1 MRRLRAVS
9 VGAASV
15 ARERD
20 PRPPKPHFILEDPS
34 LPSHRFASHAIISFA
49 VGAFALPVALTP
61 ATAKTHDS
69 LVVATP
75 FEVGDSP
82 AGNYLA
88 AVVAG
93 SDRDTVAAE
102 TFFREALRFD
112 PNNKDLIERAFVATV
127 SNGDMRDAF
136 VFAQRL
142 IARDPNNGLARLAL
156 GVRDLKEQRFAAAR
170 AHFATGA
177 GEQTDLTST
186 LLTAWSYEG
195 SGETRRALDSVD
207 KLSDANFDVF
217 RNYHKALIA
226 EISGKDADAAKW
238 FKAAYDSDKN
248 TLRLVDS
255 YARFLSRTGDRQD
268 AISVYQAFDKVLP
281 DHPIV
286 RAALAELNAGK
297 TLAPIIKNVGQG
309 AAEVLYGLGAAGG
322 GQGDELAGLIYLR
335 FSLYLDPQNSLALLT
350 LGDIYERIKQNE
362 QAIDVYQSV
371 PDSDPLRL
379 TADIEIGQV
388 LENLGRT
395 DDAMKYLQNLVN
407 EHPNDEDAL
416 SALGNLQR
424 AHDHYAEAA
433 ATYTKAIA
441 ISTKPEKA
449 NWALY
454 YFRGIAYE
462 REKNWPPAEA
472 DFKHALE
479 LFPDQPLVL
488 NYLAYSWVDKGLN
501 LDVALPMLQRAVEL
515 RPTDGYIVDSL
526 GWADYKL
533 GHYEEAV
540 KELERA
546 IDLKPGDP
554 VINDH
559 LGDAYWRVGRKLEAH
574 FQWNHARDLGAEP
587 EDMPRILDKI
597 AHGLSDNT
605 KPAAAADVKP
615 ASEEKPAAADT
626 EHKVQNGG

>member
-1 MRRLRAVS
+1 LPLHRL
-9 VGAASV
+9 
-15 ARERD
+15 
-20 PRPPKPHFILEDPS
+20 
-34 LPSHRFASHAIISFA
+34 ASHAIVSFA
-49 VGAFALPVALTP
+49 LGTLVVPVAATP
-61 ATAKTHDS
+61 VAARTHES
-69 LVVATP
+69 LVIAAP

-93 SDRDTVAAE
+93 SERDTVAAE

-127 SNGDMRDAF
+127 SNGDMPAAF
-136 VFAQRL
+136 VLAQRL
-142 IARDPNNGLARLAL
+142 VARDPENGLANLAL
-156 GVRDLKEQRFAAAR
+156 GVRDLKERRFAAAR
-170 AHFATGA
+170 AHFSRGA
-177 GEQTDLTST
+177 DGQVDLTAI
-186 LLTAWSYEG
+186 LLTAWSYAG
-195 SGETRRALDSVD
+195 NGQIKKAIASVD
-207 KLSDANFDVF
+207 TLNDGNFDVF

-226 EISGKDADAAKW
+226 DIGGDKADAEKW
-238 FKAAYDSDKN
+238 FKAAYESDKN

-255 YARFLSRTGDRQD
+255 YARFLSRQGERDE
-268 AISVYQAFDKVLP
+268 AISAYEAFDQILP

-286 RAALAELNAGK
+286 KAALADLNAGK
-297 TLAPIIKNVGQG
+297 ELPRVIRNVEEGS
-309 AAEVLYGLGAAGG
+309 AEVLYGLGAAGG
-322 GQGDELAGLIYLR
+322 HEGDELAGLIYLR
-335 FSLYLDPQNSLALLT
+335 LSLYLDSQNSLAILT
-350 LGDIYERIKQNE
+350 LGDLYERIQQNE

-371 PDSDPLRL
+371 PQNDPLRL

-395 DDAMKYLQNLVN
+395 GDAMKYLTNLADENPKN
-407 EHPNDEDAL
+407 EDVL

-424 AHDHYAEAA
+424 AHDHYVEAA
-433 ATYTKAIA
+433 STYTKAIEL
-441 ISTKPEKA
+441 STRPEKA
-449 NWALY
+449 NWPLY

-462 REKNWPPAEA
+462 REKNWPLAEA

-488 NYLAYSWVDKGLN
+488 NYLGYSWVDKGMN
-501 LDVALPMLQRAVEL
+501 LDEAFPMLRRAVEL

-533 GHYEEAV
+533 GHYDEAV

-587 EDMPRILDKI
+587 EDLPRILDKI

-605 KPAAAADVKP
+605 KPAGATEVKP
-615 ASEEKPAAADT
+615 SPDDKPAAADV
-626 EHKVQNGG
+626 EHKAQNGG

>member
-1 MRRLRAVS
+1 M
-9 VGAASV
+9 
-15 ARERD
+15 
-20 PRPPKPHFILEDPS
+20 
-34 LPSHRFASHAIISFA
+34 PSHRFASHAIISFA
-49 VGAFALPVALTP
+49 VGAFALPVAFTP
-61 ATAKTHDS
+61 AMARETHEN

-88 AVVAG
+88 AVIAG
-93 SDRDTVAAE
+93 SERDTVAAE

-136 VFAQRL
+136 VLAQRL
-142 IARDPNNGLARLAL
+142 IARDPNNGLAQLAL
-156 GVRDLKEQRFAAAR
+156 GVRDLKFRQFAAAR
-170 AHFATGA
+170 ARFARGA
-177 GEQTDLTST
+177 GDQSDLTST
-186 LLTAWSYEG
+186 LLTAWSYAG
-195 SGETRRALDSVD
+195 SGETRRALDTVD
-207 KLSDANFDVF
+207 KLSDDNFDIF

-226 EISGKDADAAKW
+226 EISGRDADASKW

-248 TLRLVDS
+248 TLRLADS
-255 YARFLSRTGDRQD
+255 YAQFLSRQGDRQG
-268 AISVYQAFDKVLP
+268 AIGIYEAFDQVLP

-286 RAALAELNAGK
+286 RAALADLNSGK
-297 TLAPIIKNVGQG
+297 ELAPTIKDVEQG

-322 GQGDELAGLIYLR
+322 RQGDELAGLVYLR
-335 FSLYLDPQNSLALLT
+335 FSLYLDPQNSLAILT

-371 PDSDPLRL
+371 PNNDPLRL

-395 DDAMKYLQNLVN
+395 DDAMKYLQNLVD

-424 AHDHYAEAA
+424 AHDHYAEAI
-433 ATYTKAIA
+433 ATYTKAIEY
-441 ISTKPEKA
+441 STKPEKA
-449 NWALY
+449 NWPLY

-479 LFPDQPLVL
+479 LFPNQPLVL

-501 LDVALPMLQRAVEL
+501 LNEAFPMLRRAVEL

-533 GHYEEAV
+533 GHYADAV

-587 EDMPRILDKI
+587 ADMPRILDKI
-597 AHGLSDNT
+597 AHGLNDNT
-605 KPAAAADVKP
+605 KPATAVDVKP
-615 ASEEKPAAADT
+615 GTDVKPAAADV
-626 EHKVQNGG
+626 EHKAQNGG